1 MALNVKCPNCGT
13 TFVKGDGSLA
23 KTRVDYKTGNCF
35 LIPEEIH
42 NDNVERINKEN
53 KNTTNNTEKKEEEK
67 NMSNTINMNGTTF
80 TMEDLAKMVAAQ
92 IQANVN
98 CTTTNTLNVQEKH
111 ELKATN
117 YPTNTTIVDSGLEDK
132 NGWAKNSKFY
142 GKEICGY
149 AYNPYMIRRFLPAQF
164 LGLMEK
170 YNNNVHN
177 GINEEYTYMYSIEYT
192 IEEVRK
198 LMMLQKRDRIAFEE
212 RSQIFTLV
220 NCRNIFAAYIDKV
233 IDYIWEQINEFV
245 KSHKPGKEFKNGF
258 KGYGYFSWGTVD
270 EKIVK
275 HKVVKVFNC
284 SEELNRVIRNLEEM
298 QKEVLRT
305 YSYKNL
311 YEIMKS
317 MKLIKLPKETKKSKL
332 FMDCFIKAG
341 AYYTLKQM
349 LMFDNNV
356 KFKDLTGRAAVE
368 KFRWHLNVGTEG
380 YVIYAM
386 LKEVM
391 GINVRYT
398 GYKVR
403 PF

>member
-13 TFVKGDGSLA
+13 IFVKGDGSLA

-53 KNTTNNTEKKEEEK
+53 KTNTTKKEEVK
-67 NMSNTINMNGTTF
+67 NMSNNMNMGNF
-80 TMEDLAKMVAAQ
+80 DMEMLAKMVADKL
-92 IQANVN
+92 INTGNVTQSN
-98 CTTTNTLNVQEKH
+98 SFMFDKVIPESK
-111 ELKATN
+111 KN
-117 YPTNTTIVDSGLEDK
+117 YPSNNTTISSGKVDK
-132 NGWAKNSKFY
+132 NGWAKNSQFY
-142 GKEICGY
+142 GTEICGY

-170 YNNNVHN
+170 YDGNVHK
-177 GINEEYTYMYSIEYT
+177 GITNEYTYMYSIEYT

-198 LMMLQKRDRIAFEE
+198 LVMLQKRDRIAFEE
-212 RSQIFTLV
+212 RSQIFTIID
-220 NCRNIFAAYIDKV
+220 CRNIFAAYIEKV

-258 KGYGYFSWGTVD
+258 KGYGYFSWGTVG

-275 HKVVKVFNC
+275 HEVVKVFNM
-284 SEELNRVIRNLEEM
+284 SNDLERIINNLKDMRNSIIRM
-298 QKEVLRT
+298 
-305 YSYKNL
+305 YSYKEL
-311 YEIMKS
+311 YETMKS

-349 LMFDNNV
+349 LMFDNTV
-356 KFKDLTGRAAVE
+356 HFKGLTGRAAVE
-368 KFRWHLNVGTEG
+368 RLRLYLNCGDPG
-380 YVIYAM
+380 YVIYAC
-386 LKEVM
+386 LKDVK
-391 GINVRYT
+391 GYDVRKPY
-398 GYKVR
+398 GCYR
-403 PF
+403 

>member
-1 MALNVKCPNCGT
+1 MAVKCPNCGT
-13 TFVKGDGSLA
+13 EFYEGFYDIGIVHKHPNGDR
-23 KTRVDYKTGNCF
+23 T
-35 LIPEEIH
+35 LIPKEIH

-53 KNTTNNTEKKEEEK
+53 KNTTNNTEKKEEVK
-67 NMSNTINMNGTTF
+67 NMNTINMNGATF

-98 CTTTNTLNVQEKH
+98 CTPTNTMNVQEKH

-117 YPTNTTIVDSGLEDK
+117 YPTNTTIVYSGLEDK

-170 YNNNVHN
+170 YNNNVHK

-198 LMMLQKRDRIAFEE
+198 LVMLQKRDRIAFEE
-212 RSQIFTLV
+212 RSQIFTLH
-220 NCRNIFAAYIDKV
+220 NCKIILAKYIDDV
-233 IDYIWEQINEFV
+233 IDHIWNQVNEFV
-245 KSHKPGKEFKNGF
+245 KSNKPGKEFKNGF
-258 KGYGYFSWGTVD
+258 KGFGYFSWGTVD
-270 EKIVK
+270 EKIVN
-275 HKVVKVFNC
+275 HKVIKTFNE
-284 SEELNRVIRNLEEM
+284 SDMLKNVIMYL
-298 QKEVLRT
+298 KEIRKRIMRT
-305 YSYKNL
+305 YSYNEL
-311 YEIMKS
+311 YRIVKGME
-317 MKLIKLPKETKKSKL
+317 LIKLPKTKKKSKL

-356 KFKDLTGRAAVE
+356 KFKDLTGREAVE
-368 KFRWHLNVGTEG
+368 KLRWHLNVRTEG

-403 PF
+403 PFNFK